1 MTLSNS
7 LTLRHNKY
15 VAYVQIWAA
24 FCFTIL
30 ASDFFNFL
38 EIRTNIAQFF
48 VLNNFIVA
56 IMLGA
61 IGYAYFRS
69 QLHFIERTA
78 RSPHVRN

>member
-24 FCFTIL
+24 FCLTIL
-30 ASDFFNFL
+30 ASDFFNFF

-48 VLNNFIVA
+48 VLNNFLVA
-56 IMLGA
+56 LMLGVV
-61 IGYAYFRS
+61 GYMYFRS
-69 QLHFIERTA
+69 QLHTIERTA
-78 RSPHVRN
+78 RSPHVRL

>member
-15 VAYVQIWAA
+15 VAYIQIWAA
-24 FCFTIL
+24 FCLAIL
-30 ASDFFNFL
+30 ASDFFNFF

-48 VLNNFIVA
+48 VLNNFRVA
-56 IMLGA
+56 LMLGV
-61 IGYAYFRS
+61 IGYMYFRS
-69 QLHFIERTA
+69 QLHFIERMA